1 MPARRGGEALLVW
14 RITTARHAE
23 RAFDGE
29 GARLYGGRW
38 NHSGTPLVYT
48 SLTLSLCALEYFVHL
63 DPGLAPRS
71 LVAIRAEIPAD
82 LRIGSLDAR
91 ELPPDWRVYP
101 APDSLKDLGTAWARG
116 REAAVLSVPSAIIP
130 RERNVLLNPAH
141 PDFGRLRIHPAEP
154 FAFDPR
160 MWKL

>member
-1 MPARRGGEALLVW
+1 MPRRGGEALQVW

-63 DPGLAPRS
+63 EPALAPRS
-71 LVAIRAEIPAD
+71 LVAIRVELPAG
-82 LRIGSLDAR
+82 LRIGSLDVR
-91 ELPPDWRVYP
+91 GLPSDWRVYP
-101 APDSLKDLGTAWARG
+101 APDRLKDLGTAWARG
-116 REAAVLSVPSAIIP
+116 KETAALFVPSAIIP
-130 RERNVLLNPAH
+130 HERNVLLNPVH
-141 PDFGRLRIHPAEP
+141 PDFGRIRIHPAEP
-154 FAFDPR
+154 FALDPR
-160 MWKL
+160 MWKA

>member
-1 MPARRGGEALLVW
+1 MPPEAPRVW

-48 SLTLSLCALEYFVHL
+48 SWTLSLCALEYFVHL
-63 DPGLAPRS
+63 EPAMAPRS
-71 LVAIRAEIPAD
+71 LVAIQAEIPAD
-82 LRIGSLDAR
+82 LRIESLEASS
-91 ELPPDWRVYP
+91 LPADWRTYP
-101 APDSLKDLGTAWARG
+101 APDSLKDLGSAWARKK
-116 REAAVLSVPSAIIP
+116 EAAALSVPSAVIP
-130 RERNVLLNPAH
+130 YERNVLLNPAH
-141 PDFGRLRIHPAEP
+141 PDFPRIRIHPAEP

-160 MWKL
+160 MWKA

>member
-1 MPARRGGEALLVW
+1 MPAREVW

-48 SLTLSLCALEYFVHL
+48 SWTLSLCALEYFVHL
-63 DPGLAPRS
+63 EPAMAPRS

-82 LRIGSLDAR
+82 LRIESLEPS
-91 ELPPDWRVYP
+91 ELPPDWRTYP
-101 APDSLKDLGTAWARG
+101 APDSLKDLGTAWARKQ
-116 REAAVLSVPSAIIP
+116 EAAALSVPSAVIP
-130 RERNVLLNPAH
+130 HERNVLLNPAH
-141 PDFGRLRIHPAEP
+141 PDFGRIRIHPAEP

-160 MWKL
+160 MWKA

>member
-1 MPARRGGEALLVW
+1 MPRGGGEALQVW

-63 DPGLAPRS
+63 EPALAPRS
-71 LVAIRAEIPAD
+71 LVAIRAEIPLD
-82 LRIGSLDAR
+82 LRIGALDVGG
-91 ELPPDWRVYP
+91 LPSDWRVYP
-101 APDSLKDLGTAWARG
+101 APDRLKDLGTAWARG
-116 REAAVLSVPSAIIP
+116 TEAAALVVPSAVIP
-130 RERNVLLNPAH
+130 HERNVLFNPRH
-141 PDFGRLRIHPAEP
+141 PDFGRIRIHPAEP

-160 MWKL
+160 MWT